1 MAYIKDLFE
10 SSFMEYASYVIKDR
24 AIPYIEDG
32 LKPVQRRI
40 LHTLMKMD
48 DGKLHKVANVV
59 GQTMKFHPHGDASIA
74 DALVVLAN
82 KNLFIEKQGN
92 FGNVYTGDDAAA
104 PRYIECR
111 ITSLAKEI
119 LYNPEITQFEPNYDG
134 REDEPIFFPAKIPVS
149 LVLGATGIAVGMA
162 TEILPHNFHET
173 LVAMISALKGEDF
186 VLYPDFQTGG
196 YIDVSDYRDG
206 MGKVLSRAKLEA
218 VDDKTVI
225 IKEIPYGVTTEA
237 LIKSIDE
244 AAKKNKIMVA
254 KVNNFTTEKVEIEI
268 KLKRGFHAK
277 EIIDA
282 FYAFTDCE
290 KSVSVNSLLIK
301 DNKPLVMPVS
311 DIVKDSCEQLKN
323 VLEAELNLEKY
334 HLGEKLFMRTIE
346 RIFIAERIYKK
357 IEEMRT
363 QKDIIS
369 SVKAGFEPFF
379 EEVGREITENDVERL
394 LQIPIRRISLYD
406 IEKNKKEVDDINKRL
421 AQIEK
426 TLKNIVKYA
435 TEWVEN
441 LDKKYGHLYPRKT
454 EILEMNRVSVRAVAI
469 RDKDLR
475 YNGNNGYLGYE
486 LKEGPIRC
494 KVSIY
499 DKVLTVDKNGIYK
512 VIDVPEKI
520 FVGYR
525 MRYIDLA
532 EVAAAETVFTAIYKN
547 AQNSIYLKRFKIEKT
562 ITGRE
567 YSILPDEKCE
577 LLELSTETAGGFIIN
592 FVPVGKM
599 KKSIQTC
606 LIGDY
611 TVKGVSAQG
620 YKITNKAIIGIDY
633 KKTITANEG
642 EKILSP
648 LIE

>member
-1 MAYIKDLFE
+1 MAYIKDIFE

-59 GQTMKFHPHGDASIA
+59 GQTMKFHPHGDASIEG
-74 DALVVLAN
+74 ALVVLAN
-82 KNLFIEKQGN
+82 KSLFIEKQGN
-92 FGNVYTGDDAAA
+92 FGNIYTGSEAAA
-104 PRYIECR
+104 ARYIECR
-111 ITSLAKEI
+111 ITPLAKEV

-162 TEILPHNFHET
+162 TEILPLNFHET
-173 LVAMISALKGEDF
+173 LSAMISALKGEDF

-196 YIDVSDYRDG
+196 FVDVSDYKDG
-206 MGKVLSRAKLEA
+206 VGKILSRAKLE
-218 VDDKTVI
+218 VLDDKTVV
-225 IKEIPYGVTTEA
+225 IKEIPCNTTTET

-254 KVNNFTTEKVEIEI
+254 KIDDFTSDKVEIQI
-268 KLKRGFHAK
+268 KLKRGFRAN

-301 DNKPLVMPVS
+301 ENRPAILPITE
-311 DIVKDSCEQLKN
+311 IVKDSCEQLKN

-334 HLGEKLFMRTIE
+334 HLSEKLFMRTIE
-346 RIFIAERIYKK
+346 RIFIVERIYKT

-363 QKDIIS
+363 PKDIILA
-369 SVKAGFEPFF
+369 VRNGFEPFK

-406 IEKNKKEVDDINKRL
+406 IEKNKKEVDEINKRL

-426 TLKNIVKYA
+426 LLKNIVKYA
-435 TEWVEN
+435 IEWVEN

-454 EILEMNRVSVRAVAI
+454 EI
-469 RDKDLR
+469 
-475 YNGNNGYLGYE
+475 
-486 LKEGPIRC
+486 
-494 KVSIY
+494 
-499 DKVLTVDKNGIYK
+499 
-512 VIDVPEKI
+512 
-520 FVGYR
+520 
-525 MRYIDLA
+525 
-532 EVAAAETVFTAIYKN
+532 
-547 AQNSIYLKRFKIEKT
+547 
-562 ITGRE
+562 
-567 YSILPDEKCE
+567 
-577 LLELSTETAGGFIIN
+577 
-592 FVPVGKM
+592 
-599 KKSIQTC
+599 
-606 LIGDY
+606 
-611 TVKGVSAQG
+611 
-620 YKITNKAIIGIDY
+620 
-633 KKTITANEG
+633 
-642 EKILSP
+642 
-648 LIE
+648 

>member
-1 MAYIKDLFE
+1 MAYIKDIFE
-10 SSFMEYASYVIKDR
+10 TSFMEYASYVIKDR

-59 GQTMKFHPHGDASIA
+59 GQTMKFHPHGDASIEG
-74 DALVVLAN
+74 ALVVLAN
-82 KNLFIEKQGN
+82 KSLFIEKQGN
-92 FGNVYTGDDAAA
+92 FGNIYTGSEAAA
-104 PRYIECR
+104 ARYIECR
-111 ITSLAKEI
+111 VTSLAKEV

-149 LVLGATGIAVGMA
+149 IVLGATGIAVGMA

-173 LVAMISALKGEDF
+173 LMAMISALKGEDF
-186 VLYPDFQTGG
+186 ALYPDFQTGG
-196 YIDVSDYRDG
+196 FIDVSDYRDG
-206 MGKVLSRAKLEA
+206 LGKILSRAKLEV
-218 VDDKTVI
+218 VDDKTVV
-225 IKEIPYGVTTEA
+225 IKEIPCNTTTES

-244 AAKKNKIMVA
+244 ATKKNKIMVA
-254 KVNNFTTEKVEIEI
+254 KIDDFTSDKVEIQI
-268 KLKRGFHAK
+268 KLKRGFRAK

-282 FYAFTDCE
+282 FYAFTDCQ

-301 DNKPLVMPVS
+301 ENRPAILPITE
-311 DIVKDSCEQLKN
+311 IVKDSCEQLKN

-334 HLGEKLFMRTIE
+334 HLTEKLFMRTIE
-346 RIFIAERIYKK
+346 RIFIEERIYKR

-363 QKDIIS
+363 TKDIILA
-369 SVKAGFEPFF
+369 VKQGFEPFA
-379 EEVGREITENDVERL
+379 EEIGREITENDVDRL

-406 IEKNKKEVDDINKRL
+406 IEKNKKEVDEINKRL

-435 TEWVEN
+435 IEWVEN

-454 EILEMNRVSVRAVAI
+454 EILEMNRVSVRDVAI
-469 RDKDLR
+469 RDKELR

-486 LKEGPIRC
+486 LKEGPVRC
-494 KVSIY
+494 KVSVY
-499 DKVLTVDKNGIYK
+499 DKVLTVDKNGGYK
-512 VIDVPEKI
+512 VIEVPEKI

-525 MRYIDLA
+525 MRHIDLA

-547 AQNSIYLKRFKIEKT
+547 AQSHIYLKRFKIDKT
-562 ITGRE
+562 ITGKE
-567 YSILPDEKCE
+567 YSVLPDDKCE
-577 LLELSTETAGGFIIN
+577 LLELSTETGGAFIVN
-592 FVPVGKM
+592 LVPTGKM
-599 KKSIQTC
+599 RKTAEICT
-606 LIGDY
+606 IGDY

-620 YKITNKAIIGIDY
+620 YKITDKAITNIEY
-633 KKTITANEG
+633 KKTITENG
-642 EKILSP
+642 KL
-648 LIE
+648 L